1 MVCHVFQDLD
11 ELRAEVQR
19 KDALIQ
25 KHWERLQ
32 VWQSWMRHSPGSQG
46 IAAAGTSP
54 GQGQGQPGVQPQ
66 QQPAPGTQQQQGP
79 FAPGLMASAGGQPS
93 GYSQGGPLAYLEQT
107 TSSIGLPRIN

>member
-1 MVCHVFQDLD
+1 MFQDLD

-19 KDALIQ
+19 KDVLIQ
-25 KHWERLQ
+25 KHWEKLQ

-46 IAAAGTSP
+46 IAASGTSP

-66 QQPAPGTQQQQGP
+66 QQPAPGTQQQQS
-79 FAPGLMASAGGQPS
+79 FAPGIMASAGGQPA